1 MSYLMQ
7 LSFFLKCE
15 ESLGMGM
22 IFSVVDAAQQW
33 INENVSPDTSEQ
45 PCDNKV
51 NCVCFI
57 SYMLLTMHV
66 YSRHS
71 LSTYTLGVGKRR
83 DKWHRTETSQ
93 IWRTQTDRRKMAVC
107 HRTCGKSLFYMYMCT
122 FTFCLYTYSGYQYVH
137 IEYLQIKCIS
147 THWHQYCTINLM
159 KNCTFC
165 KHHIILYCGNYLVVT
180 IDMPYHFSRPSISKF
195 MFSNNKTSHKY
206 YKYI

>member
-45 PCDNKV
+45 HCDNKV

-107 HRTCGKSLFYMYMCT
+107 HRTCGKPLFYMYMCT
-122 FTFCLYTYSGYQYVH
+122 YTLFVHIFRIPVCLYWIFTDKMYFYS
-137 IEYLQIKCIS
+137 LTS
-147 THWHQYCTINLM
+147 
-159 KNCTFC
+159 
-165 KHHIILYCGNYLVVT
+165 ILYHKFDEKL
-180 IDMPYHFSRPSISKF
+180 HFL
-195 MFSNNKTSHKY
+195 
-206 YKYI
+206 